1 MLENTNLKYLKLYNW
16 GRTIIISGILK
27 YGDKFPS
34 ENILQKKFA
43 YSRQTVRAALNLL
56 ENEGLITRTRGSGT
70 YVSYKIV
77 KTDENTKTIGLMLS
91 YFADYLFPQIYQ
103 GIESVMLEHNI
114 KIDVA
119 VTKNNLNNEAMYLE
133 RFHNTN
139 VSGIIIEGTKTS
151 FPNPNIN
158 LYEKLRKKN
167 IPIIFIH
174 NHYENLGFDSIEMAD
189 EKCSYALTK
198 KLLDSG
204 HKKISG
210 IFKYDDIQGIKRYK
224 GFIQCMTDN
233 HIPIDNECISWYST
247 EDFDFKFSKTSLNS
261 FLKRSKDCTA
271 LITYNDEVAYKYI
284 EFLTSKNIYVPKDI
298 SIVSFDDAR
307 LISSEQKIFSA
318 IHPKHELGRLAAKT
332 LLKML
337 NDDNWKTNNYSY
349 NFPVKFN
356 DGNSLLEIRKKHKI
370 GV

>member
-158 LYEKLRKKN
+158 LYEKLRKKKMGG
-167 IPIIFIH
+167 I
-174 NHYENLGFDSIEMAD
+174 LGVGGSSAFPP
-189 EKCSYALTK
+189 YLVV
-198 KLLDSG
+198 L
-204 HKKISG
+204 
-210 IFKYDDIQGIKRYK
+210 RYK
-224 GFIQCMTDN
+224 GNPKRGEITAIVGKGVTVDTGGYCLKPSQFMAGIRGDN
-233 HIPIDNECISWYST
+233 GGAAAVVGAIAILA
-247 EDFDFKFSKTSLNS
+247 K
-261 FLKRSKDCTA
+261 LKAKVNVTA
-271 LITYNDEVAYKYI
+271 IVPTVENKIAPD
-284 EFLTSKNIYVPKDI
+284 SYV
-298 SIVSFDDAR
+298 
-307 LISSEQKIFSA
+307 
-318 IHPKHELGRLAAKT
+318 
-332 LLKML
+332 
-337 NDDNWKTNNYSY
+337 
-349 NFPVKFN
+349 
-356 DGNSLLEIRKKHKI
+356 DGDVRKAD
-370 GV
+370 